1 MDRIDLYDEQKK
13 IVKTCMFDKGNIPK
27 GLYYYTVHIWIYN
40 CKKGFLIQQ
49 RSKYVKNLPERW
61 TTTSG
66 TVLHMETPIMA
77 AYREVKEELG
87 IEINI
92 DNLKLIYQY
101 KKNQH
106 FVDVFLIEMNIELGK
121 LCLQELEVGNVKF
134 ASKIEIQK
142 MVEGNEF
149 YKYIYLPILNI
160 RMI

>member
-1 MDRIDLYDEQKK
+1 MDKIDLYDEQKR
-13 IVKTCMFDKGNIPK
+13 IVKAYMFDKGNIPK
-27 GLYYYTVHIWIYN
+27 GLYYYTVHVWIYN
-40 CKKGFLIQQ
+40 WKRGFLIQQ
-49 RSKYVKNLPERW
+49 RSKYDKKLPEWW

-106 FVDVFLIEMNIELGK
+106 FVDVFYIEMNIELDK
-121 LCLQELEVGNVKF
+121 LELQELEVENIKF

-142 MVEGNEF
+142 MVERDEF

-160 RMI
+160 VE